1 MAPGTTPTQSPGSWA
16 ELLTPAVS
24 GVPYTAPIYR
34 EAAMNVQAVP
44 VVSGCMAFRPNQ
56 SDCRCYTQQG
66 TRIRDMSLSMCKR
79 ALADGVFN
87 PGHTLCE
94 GVAAISEFAVK
105 THEAMPLMRH
115 NATNVLI
122 DGEGDSATGSAF
134 LLGYIAGS
142 DHKVITTGR
151 YQDKLTKT
159 DDGWRFRERVYAADA

>member
-1 MAPGTTPTQSPGSWA
+1 MPLSTDDIIEIQQLYAR
-16 ELLTPAVS
+16 
-24 GVPYTAPIYR
+24 YNTAIDTGDG
-34 EAAMNVQAVP
+34 ATFG
-44 VVSGCMAFRPNQ
+44 GCFV
-56 SDCRCYTQQG
+56 
-66 TRIRDMSLSMCKR
+66 
-79 ALADGVFN
+79 ADGVFN

-122 DGEGDSATGSAF
+122 DGEGNAATGSAF

-151 YQDKLTKT
+151 YQDKLAKT
-159 DDGWRFRERVYAADA
+159 FDGWRFTERVYAADA

>member
-1 MAPGTTPTQSPGSWA
+1 MPLSAHDIIEIQQLYA
-16 ELLTPAVS
+16 R
-24 GVPYTAPIYR
+24 YNTAIDTGDG
-34 EAAMNVQAVP
+34 ATFG
-44 VVSGCMAFRPNQ
+44 GCFV
-56 SDCRCYTQQG
+56 
-66 TRIRDMSLSMCKR
+66 
-79 ALADGVFN
+79 ADGVFN

-159 DDGWRFRERVYAADA
+159 DDGWRFTERVYAADV

>member
-1 MAPGTTPTQSPGSWA
+1 MPLSTDDIIEIQQLYARYNTAIDTGDGTTFG
-16 ELLTPAVS
+16 
-24 GVPYTAPIYR
+24 
-34 EAAMNVQAVP
+34 
-44 VVSGCMAFRPNQ
+44 GCFV
-56 SDCRCYTQQG
+56 
-66 TRIRDMSLSMCKR
+66 
-79 ALADGVFN
+79 ADGVFN